1 MSQRPYINLASP
13 LETTMSPDHLLQH
26 QNLDTL
32 PPRLSGNPESEMTP
46 QEDHSRTATNSCWL
60 AECASGSD
68 SAPQV
73 WSPSRDPQE
82 SSRPFQDYYQFHM
95 DHSFTATEGA
105 FASSKP
111 GEQSFWDFSS
121 SNTLNS
127 LMTPPR
133 TSPPYLFS
141 PGHQQSHN
149 AVIDPQQIRRD
160 NVMHLAPETYDSA
173 NESFRSCY
181 SSSTRSSPS
190 IKMEYPIA
198 NNIEL
203 TRSPATMINDESDED
218 GSSGSEPY
226 AQLIYRALK
235 SVAGHAMVLKEIY
248 EWFERNTD
256 KAKDP
261 LSKGWQNSIRHN
273 LSMNGVC

>member
-1 MSQRPYINLASP
+1 
-13 LETTMSPDHLLQH
+13 MSPDHLLRH
-26 QNLDTL
+26 QNSDTL
-32 PPRLSGNPESEMTP
+32 LPRFRGNPDSDLIP
-46 QEDHSRTATNSCWL
+46 LEDPEAATQCLWQTRY
-60 AECASGSD
+60 ASGSE
-68 SAPQV
+68 SVPQV

-82 SSRPFQDYYQFHM
+82 SSGSFQDYYQFQM
-95 DHSFTATEGA
+95 DHSFAATEGA
-105 FASSKP
+105 YSSSKP
-111 GEQSFWDFSS
+111 EEQSFWDLSS
-121 SNTLNS
+121 VNTSNS
-127 LMTPPR
+127 LMTPH
-133 TSPPYLFS
+133 TSPPYIFS
-141 PGHQQSHN
+141 PGRQQLHN

-160 NVMHLAPETYDSA
+160 NAMLIASDTYDSA
-173 NESFRSCY
+173 NESFQSCY

-203 TRSPATMINDESDED
+203 TRSPAAMIEDESDED
-218 GSSGSEPY
+218 GSSSSEPY

-248 EWFERNTD
+248 EWFEKNTD

-273 LSMNGVC
+273 LSMNGVCCKPRAFLNGY

>member
-1 MSQRPYINLASP
+1 MSQRPFINFASP
-13 LETTMSPDHLLQH
+13 LQTPMAPDHLLQH

-32 PPRLSGNPESEMTP
+32 LPRISGNPESDLTP
-46 QEDHSRTATNSCWL
+46 QEDHPETTTQCFL
-60 AECASGSD
+60 QAEYASGSD
-68 SAPQV
+68 SAPQI

-82 SSRPFQDYYQFHM
+82 SSESFQDYYQFQM
-95 DHSFTATEGA
+95 DHSFAVTEGA
-105 FASSKP
+105 YTSIKP
-111 GEQSFWDFSS
+111 GEQAFWDLCSA
-121 SNTLNS
+121 NTSNS
-127 LMTPPR
+127 LMTPH
-133 TSPPYLFS
+133 TSPPYIFS
-141 PGHQQSHN
+141 PGHQQLHN
-149 AVIDPQQIRRD
+149 GVIDPQQIRRE
-160 NVMHLAPETYDSA
+160 NVILLAPETYDSA

-190 IKMEYPIA
+190 IKMEYPIG
-198 NNIEL
+198 NNIEW
-203 TRSPATMINDESDED
+203 TRSPITMIDDESDED
-218 GSSGSEPY
+218 GSSSSEPY

-248 EWFERNTD
+248 EWFEKNTD